1 MRPALTLTGGI
12 DRTPWFVFD
21 FETQSKADLKKV
33 GGRRYA
39 EDPSTRLLSVAFCV
53 CTPDNPRPDVAL
65 SFSAAWPL
73 DLREGEFIACAHND
87 TGFDRHIWERLGW
100 PRAKRR
106 ADTANMARRSG
117 HPDASLD
124 YLMKRYLGREKDGEG
139 NKLVK
144 KLSRVSRAKATFGQL
159 PYVHRD
165 VLERIGAYNVSDTE
179 GLRDLLPFLLEF
191 DDLGEAENAL
201 LARDVEIMDR
211 GVCFD
216 SDLAEALIEAD
227 AAYAAR
233 VREQFQRPVA
243 DACVHVHSDGRV
255 CGLTWEDHGS
265 SFGEGTALA
274 FEPHDFVECTEGR
287 GVDASELRSR
297 DQFLDL
303 LRECGVDVK
312 NAQKKT
318 LEKLLGSEATPEH
331 AKELIR
337 ARQAGASIAASK
349 LRAGL
354 ARVSRDGRL
363 RDLTMY
369 YGAHAQPLSEPVR
382 TPEGWARMGD
392 LRPGD
397 VVSGRS
403 GPARVL
409 AVHPQGARPVFR
421 VTFSDGAWTRCD
433 ADHLWQ
439 VETIDGATRV
449 LRTTDLG
456 ELARRGSKR
465 GRYRIPLTVPDFA
478 EPATE
483 LPLDP
488 YTLGALLG
496 DGCLVG
502 KCTRFTSQDPEIV
515 AEFRVPEGVSISRRR
530 VPGKRAYH
538 YRFAGGRG
546 RERRNPLRVAL
557 EALGLWGRDSFSK
570 FVPAVYL
577 KSDPTSRLA
586 LLQGLLDT
594 DGSARSAG
602 VAKYSTCSAALR
614 DAALEIVQSL
624 GGTARVRSA
633 PLNGGEIFS
642 VECRLPPSVS
652 PFRLARKRER
662 FASRVPRAPN
672 RVIVSVVP
680 DGRELCACIEVD
692 ALDRLYLTRSYI
704 VTHNTGRWAGRGMQV
719 QNLTKGK
726 ELPEIA
732 AIRKADALA
741 RGVPP
746 AKGKVPWAVQDFL
759 TEKRI
764 REIKARPVGA
774 SLDLDNTHFATLTRA
789 VLCAA
794 AGNLLVVADFAG
806 VEARWLAWAAK
817 DLPALA
823 VFEDPKGDPYREL
836 ASKLFR
842 CTPEAVTDKQ
852 RQLGKIAILALGYG
866 MGAKKFTKTLLD
878 EGIDLAELK
887 REFDLTPKKIVA
899 VWRHEHAA
907 TVQHWA
913 DLERAAYEAVEGWS
927 SKVGPYE
934 WARVGEDVWCM
945 LPSGRPLVY
954 QNMSVVMWVRRGNWL
969 SAQAPDGTW
978 VSFELEPDD
987 PRQGGPGLVY
997 RSRKG
1002 WQSVYGGLFA
1012 ENVTQAGCR
1021 DLLAHAILLI
1031 SRDGIP
1037 IVMHVHDENVCEVPE
1052 RFARD
1057 TLHRLEDYMSHKH
1070 APEWARGMPL
1080 KAEGF
1085 ITRRYRK

>member
-1 MRPALTLTGGI
+1 MRPALTITGGL

-369 YGAHAQPLSEPVR
+369 YGAH
-382 TPEGWARMGD
+382 
-392 LRPGD
+392 
-397 VVSGRS
+397 
-403 GPARVL
+403 
-409 AVHPQGARPVFR
+409 
-421 VTFSDGAWTRCD
+421 
-433 ADHLWQ
+433 
-439 VETIDGATRV
+439 
-449 LRTTDLG
+449 
-456 ELARRGSKR
+456 
-465 GRYRIPLTVPDFA
+465 
-478 EPATE
+478 
-483 LPLDP
+483 
-488 YTLGALLG
+488 
-496 DGCLVG
+496 
-502 KCTRFTSQDPEIV
+502 
-515 AEFRVPEGVSISRRR
+515 
-530 VPGKRAYH
+530 
-538 YRFAGGRG
+538 
-546 RERRNPLRVAL
+546 
-557 EALGLWGRDSFSK
+557 
-570 FVPAVYL
+570 
-577 KSDPTSRLA
+577 
-586 LLQGLLDT
+586 
-594 DGSARSAG
+594 
-602 VAKYSTCSAALR
+602 
-614 DAALEIVQSL
+614 
-624 GGTARVRSA
+624 
-633 PLNGGEIFS
+633 
-642 VECRLPPSVS
+642 
-652 PFRLARKRER
+652 
-662 FASRVPRAPN
+662 
-672 RVIVSVVP
+672 
-680 DGRELCACIEVD
+680 
-692 ALDRLYLTRSYI
+692 
-704 VTHNTGRWAGRGMQV
+704 TGRWAGRGMQV

-746 AKGKVPWAVQDFL
+746 AKGKVPWAVQDYL

-764 REIKARPVGA
+764 REIKANPVGA
-774 SLDLDNTHFATLTRA
+774 SLNLDNTHFATLTRA

-887 REFDLTPKKIVA
+887 REFDLTPKKIVN